1 MQCLAKQDGGE
12 RLHVQAVP
20 LRLQDVA
27 QDRAELDEADQ
38 EARPFVDAV
47 VRPGRHAHHA
57 DHADEREVGHHL
69 AHRAAHGLAEPDV
82 LAQDHGLADAEA
94 EVAHDDG
101 ARHDEPRYH
110 VREALLHEGGRQGG
124 EPARHALRHCIPY
137 RLLHHTTYS
146 RYK

>member
-1 MQCLAKQDGGE
+1 MQRLAQQDGGE

-27 QDRAELDEADQ
+27 QDGAKLDEADQ

-57 DHADEREVGHHL
+57 HHADEREVGHHL
-69 AHRAAHGLAEPDV
+69 SHRPSHCFREADV
-82 LAQDHGLADAEA
+82 LAHNQGFADAEA

-110 VREALLHEGGRQGG
+110 VRQALLYEGGRQGG
-124 EPARHALRHCIPY
+124 ESARHALRHCVPY
-137 RLLHHTTYS
+137 RLLYHHFLPL
-146 RYK
+146 